1 MLIFAYTVVVG
12 LVASGIVGS
21 AWTMARDEPMT
32 GWDLFA
38 GGVLRPLCALL
49 VVVHT
54 PLRLLRLGTE
64 MTLDGMVT
72 GPVVLAAGI
81 GWSFLQG
88 VFILTQF
95 FSVT

>member
-1 MLIFAYTVVVG
+1 MLIFAYTAIVG

-32 GWDLFA
+32 GWDLFT
-38 GGVLRPLCALL
+38 GGMFRPICALL
-49 VVVHT
+49 VVIHT
-54 PLRLLRLGTE
+54 PLRLIRLGTE
-64 MTLDGMVT
+64 MTLDGMAA
-72 GPVVLAAGI
+72 GLVVLAAGI

-95 FSVT
+95 FGVT